1 MYNHV
6 VFGPEKGKDGNIG
19 KTDEELIHDLI
30 SIHNAENWLG
40 GEGDDFAPN
49 FFSGVIPA
57 EATGVA
63 TPSSSSGGM
72 ASGVSSR
79 SQTPDTAVS
88 KEAPTAVISLPEFKP
103 DTEIEATE
111 VQVSSVTLT
120 DPSPLAT
127 LLVSPTGAVL
137 ESECSVNDKSSSP
150 TGNVNSESD
159 TVAED
164 IAVKLE
170 ENTDHIDRNSPESS
184 NKMNDG

>member
-1 MYNHV
+1 M
-6 VFGPEKGKDGNIG
+6 
-19 KTDEELIHDLI
+19 
-30 SIHNAENWLG
+30 
-40 GEGDDFAPN
+40 
-49 FFSGVIPA
+49 
-57 EATGVA
+57 

-88 KEAPTAVISLPEFKP
+88 KEAQTAVVSLPEFKP

-111 VQVSSVTLT
+111 VQVSSVTLA
-120 DPSPLAT
+120 DPSPLTT

-150 TGNVNSESD
+150 TGNVKIESD

-170 ENTDHIDRNSPESS
+170 ENTDHIDRNSPEAS
-184 NKMNDG
+184 NKINDG